1 MATKQGKATHLSTS
15 PPPLLLLEPGSG
27 MGKKQDSGINIPNP
41 PTLLF
46 YLFCPRFQAHFH
58 EMHSQKGIRDL
69 LTKGRLRAR
78 KKPPKETI
86 VDLG

>member
-1 MATKQGKATHLSTS
+1 MATKQGTVHMYIVHIS
-15 PPPLLLLEPGSG
+15 PHILLLYPGSA
-27 MGKKQDSGINIPNP
+27 I
-41 PTLLF
+41 TVV
-46 YLFCPRFQAHFH
+46 YLFCPRCKAHFH

>member
-1 MATKQGKATHLSTS
+1 VKFFGYTTRQDKAFI
-15 PPPLLLLEPGSG
+15 PPLFVVVGSEMEGFLDKHPGSA
-27 MGKKQDSGINIPNP
+27 
-41 PTLLF
+41 TLLF
-46 YLFCPRFQAHFH
+46 CLFCPRFQAHFH